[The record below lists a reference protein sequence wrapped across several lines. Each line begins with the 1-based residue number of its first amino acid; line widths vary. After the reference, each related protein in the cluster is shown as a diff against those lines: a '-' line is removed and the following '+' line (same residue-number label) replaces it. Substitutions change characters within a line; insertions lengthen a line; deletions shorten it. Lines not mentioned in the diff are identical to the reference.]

1 MKYPTPNGEITGPYF
16 HVFATLRSAKV
27 LCLSKKRTAEEYFN
41 YRKPPFI
48 YNHVGTYML
57 IHCVVFFLAIVD
69 SRPTDGGNITLDTEA
84 SEWFSFHFNCKVL
97 SLYIA
102 KGY

>member
-1 MKYPTPNGEITGPYF
+1 M
-16 HVFATLRSAKV
+16 

-41 YRKPPFI
+41 YGKPPFI
-48 YNHVGTYML
+48 YTHVSTYML
-57 IHCVVFFLAIVD
+57 IYCVVSFLAIVD

>member
-1 MKYPTPNGEITGPYF
+1 M
-16 HVFATLRSAKV
+16 

-41 YRKPPFI
+41 YRQPPFI
-48 YNHVGTYML
+48 YTHVGTYML
-57 IHCVVFFLAIVD
+57 IYCVVFFLAIVD

-84 SEWFSFHFNCKVL
+84 SEWFSFRFNCKVL